1 MVVLVASSH
10 DVTDNP
16 TFAPLDPNT
25 HPTKKPLLALTE
37 GLTRY
42 LPRYLPAF
50 LRGGGQHE

>member
-16 TFAPLDPNT
+16 TFAPPDPNT

-50 LRGGGQHE
+50 LRGGGQYE